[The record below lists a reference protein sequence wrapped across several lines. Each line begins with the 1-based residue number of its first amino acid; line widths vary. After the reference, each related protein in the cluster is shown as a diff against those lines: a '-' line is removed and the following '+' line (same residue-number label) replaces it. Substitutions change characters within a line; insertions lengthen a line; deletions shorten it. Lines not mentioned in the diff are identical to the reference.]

1 MMYVGIVKKEGDRM
15 NHEKLEQFSQIT
27 AAIGS
32 GIDALLQA
40 QELLVQ
46 LMCEQCN
53 IPIEMKQD
61 IINNMNH
68 IIGIKRNEPI

>member
-1 MMYVGIVKKEGDRM
+1 MIYADIVIKKGNRM
-15 NHEKLEQFSQIT
+15 DHKKLEQFAEIT

-32 GIDALLQA
+32 SIDTLLKA

-46 LMCEQCN
+46 LMCEQCT
-53 IPIEMKQD
+53 IPIDMKQD

-68 IIGIKRNEPI
+68 IIGIKKNEPI